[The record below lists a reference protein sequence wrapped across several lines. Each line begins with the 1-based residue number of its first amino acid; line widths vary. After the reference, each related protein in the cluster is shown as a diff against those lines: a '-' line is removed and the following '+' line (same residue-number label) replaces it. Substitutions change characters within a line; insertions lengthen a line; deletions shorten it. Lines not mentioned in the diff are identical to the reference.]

1 MKILLLSPAGS
12 FASSVDSLGI
22 DGSIDQATGVSA
34 SANDADSSL
43 HLIRLGTRA
52 HPSRSRLASA
62 LDGSLVGRNIKRLT
76 PLDGGLRFASA
87 ARRSTEFQQAV
98 READLIVA
106 LERDA
111 VLAAWSALRRWGRS
125 DARGVFGL
133 APARA
138 LLTSHRAARG
148 LS

>member
-12 FASSVDSLGI
+12 FATSVDSLKI
-22 DGSIDQATGVSA
+22 DGVIDEATGVSA
-34 SANDADSSL
+34 TATDAGAALVVLRLGSRALPPRNRVSSL
-43 HLIRLGTRA
+43 LE
-52 HPSRSRLASA
+52 
-62 LDGSLVGRNIKRLT
+62 GSVVGRNLKRLT
-76 PLDGGLRFASA
+76 PLDGGLRFAAA
-87 ARRSTEFQQAV
+87 ARKNPEFRTAV

-111 VLAAWSALRRWGRS
+111 VLTAWTALRRWGRP

-138 LLTSHRAARG
+138 LLTSDRAGRTE
-148 LS
+148 L